1 MEIWKTKIKV
11 ILSTILAIP
20 VLLCA
25 KAVCAFDIITGINDP
40 IVAGG
45 MDVPTGGVLPVVG
58 PADVFNALI
67 IKAVLILGGIA
78 TLMVIYGGYWILTH
92 GDNETEVKKGKT
104 IITYAVVG
112 IIVIA
117 LAASIVKF
125 ALEVIN

>member
-1 MEIWKTKIKV
+1 MLNWKTKIKV
-11 ILSTILAIP
+11 ILSTVLAVP
-20 VLLCA
+20 MLMFT
-25 KAVCAFDIITGINDP
+25 KAVCASDVITGIDDP
-40 IVAGG
+40 IVSGG
-45 MDVPTGGVLPVVG
+45 VDVPTGGVLPVVG

-67 IKAVLILGGIA
+67 IKGILVLGGIA
-78 TLMVIYGGYWILTH
+78 TLMVIYGGYIILMH

-125 ALEVIN
+125 ALDVIN

>member
-1 MEIWKTKIKV
+1 MYL
-11 ILSTILAIP
+11 LSHRLKNLSSVVLAVP

-25 KAVCAFDIITGINDP
+25 KAVCAAP
-40 IVAGG
+40 MIV
-45 MDVPTGGVLPVVG
+45 DVPDGGVLPDVSPEG
-58 PADVFNALI
+58 VFNALI
-67 IKAVLILGGIA
+67 FNAVLVLGGIA
-78 TLMVIYGGYWILTH
+78 TLMVIYGGYIILMH